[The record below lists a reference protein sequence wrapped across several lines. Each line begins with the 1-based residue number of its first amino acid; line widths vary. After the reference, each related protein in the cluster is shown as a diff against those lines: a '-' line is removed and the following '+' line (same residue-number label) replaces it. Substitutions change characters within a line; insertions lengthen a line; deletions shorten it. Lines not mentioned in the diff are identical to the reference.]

1 MECLQKR
8 VEIMDYEKLKQSI
21 EEHAEIIVKKLN
33 QILVYKA
40 NSCKADINLK
50 STPSK
55 GTESIVSNTK
65 ILLEI
70 LSDYYGK

>member
-1 MECLQKR
+1 
-8 VEIMDYEKLKQSI
+8 MDYEKLKQSI
-21 EEHAEIIVKKLN
+21 EEHADIIVKKLN

-40 NSCKADINLK
+40 NSSKIDINLK
-50 STPSK
+50 NTPSK